1 MVLYYAHR
9 VVFLLLYFT
18 SQQAASSIQ
27 IIKIM
32 VHCSCLLSTVI
43 MVVQTRGG
51 ELLLVVEMLDVR
63 DEGVG

>member
-43 MVVQTRGG
+43 MVVQTRGPLRRG
-51 ELLLVVEMLDVR
+51 TSA
-63 DEGVG
+63 GGGNVGCKG